1 MALTGLEIFKLLPK
15 TNCKKCGMPTCLAFA
30 MSLAQK
36 RAKLEDCPHVSEE
49 AKQKLAAAAA
59 PPMRKI
65 VFGRKDLQLTVG
77 QETVMFRHE
86 EKFYN
91 PTVLA
96 VTISDK
102 LSGNDLSS
110 RIKAINSL
118 QFERVGTKIGVR
130 AIAVT
135 NDSGSPDVFAQ
146 VCAQAAKQACP
157 EPGRGGWSRERRANN
172 SPADSSTSLGTSL
185 ALILVTESPQAA
197 SAALKQI
204 KDAAGTPLLAGA
216 TAKNVEEMAKI
227 AKENG
232 CPLVAKAESI
242 EALADLSEK
251 IKAAGV
257 DDIVLCLETAS
268 LREKLYNM
276 TRMRVLSLK
285 KAFRPLGYP
294 TVSFVLGGSPE
305 QQTAEACSLIC
316 KYSSIVVVGTIEP
329 YAILPMLTCVMNIF
343 TDPQKPVQVEPKVYA
358 IGEPGEN
365 SPLMFTTNFS
375 LTYYTVVSDVEASR
389 VPSYILVVD
398 TEGTSVL
405 TAYSGDKL
413 NEKTVADAMAKDN
426 VASLVKHRKLIIPG
440 YVAVMSGKLEEATSW
455 EVMVGP
461 RESAMLPKY
470 LKEVWK

>member
-1 MALTGLEIFKLLPK
+1 LLRTSFAFYILIFDFTLELVMALTGLEIFKLLPK

-65 VFGRKDLQLTVG
+65 VFGRKDSQLTVG
-77 QETVMFRHE
+77 QETVIFRHE

-96 VTISDK
+96 VIISDK
-102 LSGNDLSS
+102 LSGNDLNS

-130 AIAVT
+130 AIAIM

-146 VCAQAAKQACP
+146 VCAQVS
-157 EPGRGGWSRERRANN
+157 EGS
-172 SPADSSTSLGTSL
+172 DLG
-185 ALILVTESPQAA
+185 LILVTESPEAA

-204 KDAAGTPLLAGA
+204 KDAVGTPLLAQA
-216 TAKNVEEMAKI
+216 TAKNAEEMAKI
-227 AKENG
+227 AKENA

-251 IKAAGV
+251 IKATGV
-257 DDIVLCLETAS
+257 EDIVLNLSIAS
-268 LREKLYNM
+268 LKEKLYNM

-294 TVSFVLGGSPE
+294 AISFVLKGSPE
-305 QQTAEACSLIC
+305 QQGAEACSLIC
-316 KYSSIVVVGTIEP
+316 KYSSIVVVETVEP
-329 YAILPMLTCVMNIF
+329 YAFLPMLTCVMNIF
-343 TDPQKPVQVEPKVYA
+343 TDPQKPVKVEPKVYA

-365 SPLMFTTNFS
+365 SPVMFTTNFS
-375 LTYYTVVSDVEASR
+375 LTYYTVESDVEASR

-440 YVAVMSGKLEEATSW
+440 YVAVMSGKLEEATNW